1 MGCASFPRCSRTPSV
16 RSSQMLQ
23 RTSCSRFAFS
33 HLLISLG
40 RSQRARL
47 ISQSLYIRYKS
58 YIWIQ
63 ITQLLFPGLPTELF
77 HYLSLTFCLSLFNT
91 RFLSIFFI
99 FFPLLLCFFPC
110 CRPAPASLSRLGAS
124 SLSLSADIK
133 VSHAAPLARHKLRPL
148 VFTDFPSLRSSF

>member
-23 RTSCSRFAFS
+23 RTSCSRFAVCTGHEEPGLYHDPYILDIRVISGSRS
-33 HLLISLG
+33 HSFFSLG
-40 RSQRARL
+40 SPL
-47 ISQSLYIRYKS
+47 NCF
-58 YIWIQ
+58 
-63 ITQLLFPGLPTELF
+63 IT
-77 HYLSLTFCLSLFNT
+77 
-91 RFLSIFFI
+91 FLSPSAFPFLTHVSYPSFSFFSAAA
-99 FFPLLLCFFPC
+99 LLFPC
-110 CRPAPASLSRLGAS
+110 CRPAPASLSRSGAS